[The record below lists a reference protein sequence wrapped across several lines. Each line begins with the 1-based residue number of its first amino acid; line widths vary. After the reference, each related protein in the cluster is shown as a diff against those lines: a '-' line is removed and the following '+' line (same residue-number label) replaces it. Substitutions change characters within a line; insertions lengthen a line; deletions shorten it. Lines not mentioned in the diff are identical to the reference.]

1 MGRSVIPFVSMDGRP
16 LRVGTDP
23 VSGLMARRIGGAEGG
38 VASVRSVVVDG
49 SGGGFAIADPRRAA
63 SSEASRFG
71 FIKSQFHDVSI
82 S

>member
-1 MGRSVIPFVSMDGRP
+1 
-16 LRVGTDP
+16 
-23 VSGLMARRIGGAEGG
+23 MARRIGGAEGG